1 MALLLGERENVAA
14 SRLTGRGRERK
25 VLLMKAICNRG
36 ALLDALN
43 LTGNVVAAR
52 TPKPVL
58 QCLKL
63 TVEDNALTVTATD
76 LEVAIRYRDE
86 QVQIEQP
93 GETLV
98 PADKLRDIVRECIDD
113 TLAIEI
119 TGDTAHIRG
128 QDSHFKIF
136 TQKTTDFPPVPDFEG
151 EPDVQVAG
159 GSLKQLIGQ
168 TLFAAAKESTRY
180 AFNGVLVVVK
190 AKKISLISTD
200 GRRLAM
206 AKGDLAAGDKLDKE
220 GKKAIVPA
228 KALQLIEKL
237 IDDPEELV
245 GIQIRENQV
254 VFKTASATLTSN
266 LVEGQFPP
274 YDDVIPKDA
283 DKKMSAS
290 TADFLSAIR
299 RAALLTTE
307 ESRGV
312 RLAFSKKGLILTSR
326 SPESGEATIN
336 FPCKFEGADIEIG
349 FNPIFLVDALRVVNT
364 DEVSLEMLAP
374 NRPGLLKAGADFL
387 YVIMPVNLQ

>member
-1 MALLLGERENVAA
+1 
-14 SRLTGRGRERK
+14 
-25 VLLMKAICNRG
+25 MKAICNRG

-63 TVEDNALTVTATD
+63 SVEDNALTVAATD

-86 QVQIEQP
+86 QVQIEQQ

-98 PADKLRDIVRECIDD
+98 PADKLRDIVRESIDD
-113 TLAIEI
+113 TLAIEV

-136 TQKTTDFPPVPDFEG
+136 TQKTTDFPPIPDFEG
-151 EPDVQVAG
+151 EPDVQIAG
-159 GSLKQLIGQ
+159 GALKQLIAQ

-190 AKKISLISTD
+190 AKKISLVSTD

-206 AKGDLAAGDKLDKE
+206 AKGDLAPGDKLDKD
-220 GKKAIVPA
+220 GKKAIVPT

-237 IDDPEELV
+237 IVDPEELV
-245 GIQIRENQV
+245 GVQIRENQV
-254 VFKTASATLTSN
+254 IFHTSSATLTSN

-274 YDDVIPKDA
+274 YDDVIPKDT
-283 DKKMSAS
+283 DKKMFAS
-290 TADFLSAIR
+290 TQNFLSAIK

-312 RLAFSKKGLILTSR
+312 RLAFNKKGLVLTSR

-336 FPCKFEGADIEIG
+336 FPCKYEGADVEIG
-349 FNPIFLVDALRVVNT
+349 FNPVFLVDALRVVNM
-364 DEVSLEMLAP
+364 DEVSLEMTAP
-374 NRPGLLKAGADFL
+374 NRPGLLKAGANFL